1 MKFLH
6 LSDTH
11 FDYSPAMNLLD
22 MEKYSKE
29 KYNAFQKAID
39 YAKEHDIKLIV
50 HSGDVFDRINPKLI
64 YIHDLMRLL
73 YTGTR
78 EGITFL
84 IVSGNHDQPKIKDTF
99 NPLGLFEAI
108 EGINIY
114 TSPGIFTFENV
125 DFFCI
130 PSPKEW
136 SKVTENFPSILSNLF
151 EEEKNRENQKVLV
164 SHIQIFDV
172 KDKSTDEIE
181 PFIVSGL
188 PPEKIP
194 KEFQYVAL
202 GHVHKMQQIRNRPEM
217 WYAGSLTPLSFNEIG
232 QKKYFIEVEI
242 NKKEP
247 VKINPIE
254 MLSNYA
260 LIETKINVESI
271 TSEEDIEN
279 SVEYYTKNIDLN
291 NNILKIIFTNATDVF
306 YKEYD
311 AQKLSQSIKKRN
323 VLGFKVE
330 IKRKEESLEKEFNK
344 IDLFSKDLIK
354 TNSAE
359 LAEYLKQ
366 KGVSEEDMS
375 FLFEINSKIISGV

>member
-22 MEKYSKE
+22 MEKYSRE

-39 YAKEHDIKLIV
+39 YAKANNIKLIV

-64 YIHDLMRLL
+64 YIHDLMKLL
-73 YTGTR
+73 YTGTK

-99 NPLGLFEAI
+99 NPLGLFESI

-114 TSPGIFTFENV
+114 TSPGIFTFEDV

-136 SKVTENFPSILSNLF
+136 SKFTENFPSILSGLF
-151 EEEKNRENQKVLV
+151 EEEKEKSNQKVLV
-164 SHIQIFDV
+164 THIQIFDV

-194 KEFQYVAL
+194 KDFQYVAL

-232 QKKYFIEVEI
+232 QKKYFIEVEL
-242 NKKEP
+242 NKNEP
-247 VKINPIE
+247 AKINPIE
-254 MLSNYA
+254 MVSNYA

-279 SVEYYTKNIDLN
+279 SVDYYTKNMELN

-311 AQKLSQSIKKRN
+311 AQKLSQNIKKRN

-330 IKRKEESLEKEFNK
+330 IKRKEDTLEKEFNK
-344 IDLFSKDLIK
+344 IDLLSKDLIK
-354 TNSAE
+354 TNTAE
-359 LAEYLKQ
+359 LFDYFNE
-366 KGVSEEDMS
+366 KGEDEKNISQLMD
-375 FLFEINSKIISGV
+375 INSRILSGV